1 LNTLRQK
8 LSYIW
13 DYYKFPLIGIPLGI
27 LFLIYVISAFTGT
40 KDVPF
45 SVYFINQDVSIESC
59 RDLEAKL
66 LAARALADVTED
78 IYVDASLIINP
89 KAPDFDSQISFT
101 ASISGHTID
110 IMVSDRSFLEYYA
123 KMDALA
129 DLSVVLP
136 ADLYDLLMPYLI
148 MEENKGGLM
157 TPYAIDLSDCTYFT
171 DYNLNAPVLT
181 IAKYSEHQEACIAF
195 LRLVFS
201 E

>member
-1 LNTLRQK
+1 MNTLRQK

-13 DYYKFPLIGIPLGI
+13 DYYKFPIIGIPLGI
-27 LFLIYVISAFTGT
+27 LLLIYVISAFTGT

-45 SVYFINQDVSIESC
+45 SVYFINQDVSLESC
-59 RDLEAKL
+59 QSLEAKL
-66 LAARALADVTED
+66 LATPALADIVED

-89 KAPDFDSQISFT
+89 EAPDFDSQMSFT

-110 IMVSDRSFLEYYA
+110 IMISDQSFLEYYA

-129 DLSVVLP
+129 DLSEVLP
-136 ADLYDLLMPYLI
+136 ADLYDLMMPYLI
-148 MEENKGGLM
+148 TTENKEGLM
-157 TPYAIDLSDCTYFT
+157 TPYAIDLSDCAYFT
-171 DYNLNAPVLT
+171 DLNLNTPVLT

-195 LRLVFS
+195 LHLVFS

>member
-1 LNTLRQK
+1 MNTLKNK

-13 DYYKFPLIGIPLGI
+13 DYYKFPIIGIPLGI
-27 LFLIYVISAFTGT
+27 LFLIYIVSAFTGS

-59 RDLEAKL
+59 QHLEEKL
-66 LAARALADVTED
+66 LTSSLTDIVEDV
-78 IYVDASLIINP
+78 YVDASLIIHP
-89 KAPDFDSQISFT
+89 DAPDLDSQMSFT

-110 IMVSDRSFLEYYA
+110 IMISDRPFLEYYA
-123 KMDALA
+123 KMKALA
-129 DLSVVLP
+129 DLGEVLP
-136 ADLYDLLMPYLI
+136 PDLYDRMMPYLI
-148 MEENKGGLM
+148 LAENEEGLT
-157 TPYAIDLSDCTYFT
+157 TPYAIDLSNCAYFS
-171 DYNLNAPVLT
+171 DLGLDAPVLT

>member
-1 LNTLRQK
+1 MNTLRQK

-13 DYYKFPLIGIPLGI
+13 DYYKFPIIGIPLGI
-27 LFLIYVISAFTGT
+27 LLLIYVISAFTGT

-45 SVYFINQDVSIESC
+45 SVYFINQDVSLESC
-59 RDLEAKL
+59 QSLEAKL
-66 LAARALADVTED
+66 LATPALSDIVED

-89 KAPDFDSQISFT
+89 EAPDFDSQMSFT

-110 IMVSDRSFLEYYA
+110 IMISDRSFLEYYS

-129 DLSVVLP
+129 DLSEVLP
-136 ADLYDLLMPYLI
+136 ADLYDLMIPYLI
-148 MEENKGGLM
+148 TTENKEGLM
-157 TPYAIDLSDCTYFT
+157 TPYAIDLSDCAYFT
-171 DYNLNAPVLT
+171 DLNLNTPVLT

-195 LRLVFS
+195 LHLVFS